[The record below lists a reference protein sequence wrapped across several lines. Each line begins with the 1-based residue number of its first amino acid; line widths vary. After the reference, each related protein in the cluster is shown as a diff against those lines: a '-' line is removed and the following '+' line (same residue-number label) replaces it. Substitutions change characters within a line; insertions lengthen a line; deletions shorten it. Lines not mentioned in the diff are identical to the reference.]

1 MTTAEKLYQLI
12 PTLTE
17 TQLNEVLSFAEFLQ
31 HKQHSIPSQKSIPPG
46 TLTGLRG
53 IIKRRDIPN
62 DEQLQAEYTDYL
74 IEKYQ

>member
-17 TQLNEVLSFAEFLQ
+17 TQLNEVLDFAEFLQ
-31 HKQHSIPSQKSIPPG
+31 HKQQLNPISRSIPSG

-53 IIKRRDIPN
+53 IIKRPDSPN
-62 DEQLQAEYTDYL
+62 DEQLQAEYTNYL
-74 IEKYQ
+74 IEKYR